1 MSFLKNLFPF
11 NRGVMPSEVMMTTND
26 AGKIETERPL
36 AAMEPARRDGY
47 FKQAPPLS
55 IDLAKSYTA
64 VLTTNRGT
72 MRIALFADKAPLTV
86 NNFVYLAT
94 QGFYDGT
101 TFHRV
106 IADFMVQGGD
116 PSGSG
121 RGGPGYRFKD
131 EFDPS
136 LTFNKRGLLAMAN
149 AGPGTNG
156 SQFFITHVPTPHLNH
171 RHTIFGEIVEGE
183 DVLMAIRVRDPR
195 EAAPGDSIE
204 RIDIYVG

>member
-1 MSFLKNLFPF
+1 
-11 NRGVMPSEVMMTTND
+11 MTNET
-26 AGKIETERPL
+26 GKIVTDRPL
-36 AAMEPARRDGY
+36 AAIDPETRDGY
-47 FKQAPPLS
+47 YRQAPPLT

-64 VLTTNRGT
+64 EIVTNKGT
-72 MRIALFADKAPLTV
+72 MTVELFADKAPLTV
-86 NNFVYLAT
+86 NNFIYLAT

-106 IADFMVQGGD
+106 IADFMVQAGD

-131 EFDPS
+131 EFDPN
-136 LTFNKRGLLAMAN
+136 LKFDRRGLLAMAN

-171 RHTIFGEIVEGE
+171 RHTIFGQITAGE
-183 DVLMAIRVRDPR
+183 EVLMAIRVRDPGR
-195 EAAPGDSIE
+195 DRVPGDVVE
-204 RIDIYVG
+204 RIDIYEG